1 MSEISKYDAQK
12 KKLGD
17 LCEEHDLT
25 YRFRPDVYPIT
36 LTIRPIQGV
45 EEQLSLLETAD
56 TGDYISP
63 DAALTF
69 YRKDGELG
77 QKITGT
83 FTISEALRN
92 KFKNIFVKLAD
103 YWQQY
108 FFRSVIENNSLRKGA
123 MPVIDESEANDADD
137 GVPDEDGDEQY
148 VSDGK
153 EPDESLIYDA
163 ARVVWHENKATVSML
178 QRHLKLGYSKAAR
191 LMDILEE
198 RGVVGPYR
206 GAEPREVLPW
216 DVPEDEEG

>member
-1 MSEISKYDAQK
+1 MSEISKYEAQK

-25 YRFRPDVYPIT
+25 FRFRPDVYPIT
-36 LTIRPIQGV
+36 LTIRPTQGV
-45 EEQLSLLETAD
+45 GEQLSLLGKAD
-56 TGDYISP
+56 GQDYISP

-108 FFRSVIENNSLRKGA
+108 FFRSVIENHSLRKGT
-123 MPVIDESEANDADD
+123 MPVIDESDANDSD
-137 GVPDEDGDEQY
+137 GEPAEEDGEEQY
-148 VSDGK
+148 VSDGAD
-153 EPDESLIYDA
+153 PDEALIGEA
-163 ARVVWHENKATVSML
+163 TKVVRHENKATVSLL

-191 LMDILEE
+191 LMDMLEE
-198 RGVVGPYR
+198 RGIVGPYR
-206 GAEPREVLPW
+206 GAEPREVLPC
-216 DVPEDEEG
+216 DVPEEG